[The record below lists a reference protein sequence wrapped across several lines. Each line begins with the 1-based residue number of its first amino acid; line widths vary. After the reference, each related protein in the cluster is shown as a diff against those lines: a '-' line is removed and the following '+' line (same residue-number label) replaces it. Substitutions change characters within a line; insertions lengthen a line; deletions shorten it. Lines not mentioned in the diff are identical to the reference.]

1 MKKIFTFVIAL
12 CTVMSISAADGS
24 KTKIWEGDQ
33 IFDSSWPGIQ
43 LSAALFA
50 ETKATDHLVFDIKSV
65 DQSLSPDW
73 TFGPQLMIKDN
84 TWADMNP
91 SWALSGFGVGEVVAD
106 FDEAKLAIAQAG
118 GIIIQGQQMEITA
131 IYLMGSEDPGP
142 IPGAV
147 ETYLPTDET
156 GVAKAEWGAEAN
168 EAGNVVDIDAT
179 ANVHLYALSGPE
191 TGWTDGTTLPLE
203 AQYNNGWA
211 VKNSRNNVWDDA
223 LGATKTLYI
232 VNGGGNPTTGVAFA
246 AKYKDDVATGD
257 YRRSYRTVDDPNGPW
272 FDETGKEFTG
282 EYDFYYS
289 PDGSK
294 GLPKYGAY
302 YKVTAKT
309 DGVMKFLVWN
319 NKGNRK
325 AYVVDGETAV
335 ALDPLKGEV
344 KYSGYVNGKDE
355 PIDPAD
361 ETLGKKMIY
370 YELAA
375 TEDNPYCLQA
385 EVNQGQ
391 AAWVYLTF
399 NMTAGK
405 TYWLFNENT
414 QLGFGGFKFT
424 PGAVPPSPTPAG
436 LKGDADEDEAVTVSD
451 ITTIAAYILG
461 NNPSPFNFDNADVDE
476 DGAITVAD
484 ITGTAGIILG
494 K

>member
-1 MKKIFTFVIAL
+1 MKKIFTFVVAL
-12 CTVMSISAADGS
+12 MTVLTISAQDQKTNVWSGTQAMDGMFPFTVEASAFAGATADQ
-24 KTKIWEGDQ
+24 K
-33 IFDSSWPGIQ
+33 
-43 LSAALFA
+43 LSI
-50 ETKATDHLVFDIKSV
+50 T
-65 DQSLSPDW
+65 
-73 TFGPQLMIKDN
+73 
-84 TWADMNP
+84 
-91 SWALSGFGVGEVVAD
+91 VAD
-106 FDEAKLAIAQAG
+106 VAAGAYVNAFGGDYATEVIPYTEIAAAG
-118 GIIIQGQQMEITA
+118 DVVFELTASAVNTLKSTGLVIMGGVYTITS
-131 IYLMGSEDPGP
+131 IDLVSGSVEPGP
-142 IPGAV
+142 TPSAV

-156 GVAKAEWGAEAN
+156 GVAKVEWGAEAN

-203 AQYNNGWA
+203 PQYNNGWA

-355 PIDPAD
+355 YIDSLNQD
-361 ETLGKKMIY
+361 LGKKMTY
-370 YELAA
+370 FELAA

-461 NNPSPFNFDNADVDE
+461 NNPSPFNFDNADVDNDNE
-476 DGAITVAD
+476 ITVSD
-484 ITGTAGIILG
+484 ITGTASIILG
-494 K
+494 M